1 MTDETARAVA
11 TAAKALSDAGLICEE
26 RRPPHVERGNE
37 MWLKLFSRASVVQL
51 RKVYTGREREGGSF
65 VSWRLATA
73 DDNPP
78 PALDVYIA
86 DWMERDRLRE
96 ELVEWM
102 QTTPII
108 VAPVGA
114 TPAYAHDTLK
124 VNVNG
129 VTMGTFQSV
138 QLRANIQRFRPA
150 CRHGAGGTNEMT
162 GCRSEFR
169 LWDGLLRRRWYWR
182 LRKSWRGHFSAIL
195 ICAICIICVICGWES
210 IMEPVLQFWLFSSSD
225 FIAIVLL
232 VIAAKTIR
240 IVPQATVMLVER
252 LGKFDKVASSG
263 LNILVPFLDK
273 PRAVYW
279 TNTRPGVTSID
290 LREQYIDLPPQP
302 VITRDN
308 VTIHVDSVVYWQIT
322 DPVKAVY
329 EMNDLVGGIV
339 QLTITGMRAVMGD
352 MDLDHTLSQRDQINS
367 KLRLILDEAT
377 DKWGVKVTRVDVK
390 NINPPEDV
398 RITMEKQMTAERN
411 RRALVL
417 QAEGDRQAAITRAE
431 GEKQAAVTRAEGEK
445 QSAILAAEGAAQ
457 ARLRN
462 AEAES
467 EAINRIAQAI
477 PGGDPG
483 QYLITTRYIDSLR
496 DMTRTSNSKV
506 IFMPVETSAMLSS
519 VGAIKEVLSQTGERD
534 DKEQLPPPRPR
545 ELPR

>member
-1 MTDETARAVA
+1 
-11 TAAKALSDAGLICEE
+11 
-26 RRPPHVERGNE
+26 
-37 MWLKLFSRASVVQL
+37 
-51 RKVYTGREREGGSF
+51 
-65 VSWRLATA
+65 
-73 DDNPP
+73 
-78 PALDVYIA
+78 
-86 DWMERDRLRE
+86 
-96 ELVEWM
+96 
-102 QTTPII
+102 
-108 VAPVGA
+108 
-114 TPAYAHDTLK
+114 
-124 VNVNG
+124 
-129 VTMGTFQSV
+129 
-138 QLRANIQRFRPA
+138 
-150 CRHGAGGTNEMT
+150 
-162 GCRSEFR
+162 
-169 LWDGLLRRRWYWR
+169 
-182 LRKSWRGHFSAIL
+182 
-195 ICAICIICVICGWES
+195 
-210 IMEPVLQFWLFSSSD
+210 MEPIVSVLLS
-225 FIAIVLL
+225 LL
-232 VIAAKTIR
+232 VIVAIGAMLVIAIKTIR

-252 LGKFDKVASSG
+252 LGKFDKLANSG
-263 LNILVPFLDK
+263 LNILVPFLDR

-279 TNTRPGVTSID
+279 TNTRPGLTSID
-290 LREQYIDLPPQP
+290 LREQYLDLPPQP

-367 KLRLILDEAT
+367 KLRIILDEAT

-467 EAINRIAQAI
+467 EALGRIAQAI
-477 PGGDPG
+477 PNGDPG
-483 QYLITTRYIDSLR
+483 HYLITVRYIESLR
-496 DMTRTSNSKV
+496 DMTRTNNSKV
-506 IFMPVETSAMLSS
+506 IFMPVETSAMLSTL
-519 VGAIKEVLSQTGERD
+519 GAIKEVLSQTGEQEQKD
-534 DKEQLPPPRPR
+534 QLPSAPPKPR
-545 ELPR
+545 ELR

>member
-1 MTDETARAVA
+1 MDPLPTLLAF
-11 TAAKALSDAGLICEE
+11 
-26 RRPPHVERGNE
+26 
-37 MWLKLFSRASVVQL
+37 LFF
-51 RKVYTGREREGGSF
+51 G
-65 VSWRLATA
+65 
-73 DDNPP
+73 
-78 PALDVYIA
+78 
-86 DWMERDRLRE
+86 
-96 ELVEWM
+96 
-102 QTTPII
+102 
-108 VAPVGA
+108 
-114 TPAYAHDTLK
+114 
-124 VNVNG
+124 
-129 VTMGTFQSV
+129 
-138 QLRANIQRFRPA
+138 
-150 CRHGAGGTNEMT
+150 
-162 GCRSEFR
+162 
-169 LWDGLLRRRWYWR
+169 
-182 LRKSWRGHFSAIL
+182 
-195 ICAICIICVICGWES
+195 
-210 IMEPVLQFWLFSSSD
+210 

-252 LGKFDKVASSG
+252 LGRFDKVANSG
-263 LNILVPFLDK
+263 LNLLWPFLDR

-279 TNTRPGVTSID
+279 TNTRPGITSID

-352 MDLDHTLSQRDQINS
+352 MDLDHTLSQRDQINA
-367 KLRLILDEAT
+367 KLRIILDEAT

-457 ARLRN
+457 ARQRN
-462 AEAES
+462 AQGEAEAIALVA
-467 EAINRIAQAI
+467 EAMHEHGNPAE
-477 PGGDPG
+477 
-483 QYLITTRYIDSLR
+483 YLITTRYIESLR
-496 DMTRTSNSKV
+496 DMTRTNNSKV

-519 VGAIKEVLSQTGERD
+519 LGAIKEVLSQTGQSSGEKD
-534 DKEQLPPPRPR
+534 PPATPRPR

>member
-1 MTDETARAVA
+1 MDPVA
-11 TAAKALSDAGLICEE
+11 TLLALMFFGFI
-26 RRPPHVERGNE
+26 
-37 MWLKLFSRASVVQL
+37 
-51 RKVYTGREREGGSF
+51 T
-65 VSWRLATA
+65 
-73 DDNPP
+73 
-78 PALDVYIA
+78 
-86 DWMERDRLRE
+86 
-96 ELVEWM
+96 
-102 QTTPII
+102 II
-108 VAPVGA
+108 
-114 TPAYAHDTLK
+114 
-124 VNVNG
+124 
-129 VTMGTFQSV
+129 
-138 QLRANIQRFRPA
+138 
-150 CRHGAGGTNEMT
+150 
-162 GCRSEFR
+162 
-169 LWDGLLRRRWYWR
+169 
-182 LRKSWRGHFSAIL
+182 
-195 ICAICIICVICGWES
+195 
-210 IMEPVLQFWLFSSSD
+210 
-225 FIAIVLL
+225 LL
-232 VIAAKTIR
+232 VIGVKTIR

-252 LGKFDKVASSG
+252 LGSFHRTANSG
-263 LNILVPFLDK
+263 LNILWPFIDR

-279 TNTRPGVTSID
+279 TNTRPGLTSID

-322 DPVKAVY
+322 DPIKAVY

-367 KLRLILDEAT
+367 KLRIILDEAT

-467 EAINRIAQAI
+467 EALGRIAQAI

-483 QYLITTRYIDSLR
+483 HYLITMRYIESLR
-496 DMTRTSNSKV
+496 DMTRSNNSKV
-506 IFMPVETSAMLSS
+506 IFMPVEASSMLSS
-519 VGAIKEVLSQTGERD
+519 VGAIKEMLSATGEKD
-534 DKEQLPPPRPR
+534 DQAPPPPPRPR

>member
-1 MTDETARAVA
+1 MDAVA
-11 TAAKALSDAGLICEE
+11 TLLALMFFG
-26 RRPPHVERGNE
+26 
-37 MWLKLFSRASVVQL
+37 
-51 RKVYTGREREGGSF
+51 
-65 VSWRLATA
+65 
-73 DDNPP
+73 
-78 PALDVYIA
+78 
-86 DWMERDRLRE
+86 
-96 ELVEWM
+96 
-102 QTTPII
+102 
-108 VAPVGA
+108 
-114 TPAYAHDTLK
+114 
-124 VNVNG
+124 
-129 VTMGTFQSV
+129 
-138 QLRANIQRFRPA
+138 
-150 CRHGAGGTNEMT
+150 
-162 GCRSEFR
+162 
-169 LWDGLLRRRWYWR
+169 
-182 LRKSWRGHFSAIL
+182 
-195 ICAICIICVICGWES
+195 
-210 IMEPVLQFWLFSSSD
+210 
-225 FIAIVLL
+225 FITIVLL
-232 VIAAKTIR
+232 VIGVKTIR

-252 LGKFDKVASSG
+252 LGSFHRMANSG
-263 LNILVPFLDK
+263 LNILWPFIDR

-279 TNTRPGVTSID
+279 TNTRPGLTSID

-322 DPVKAVY
+322 DPIKAVY

-367 KLRLILDEAT
+367 KLRIILDEAT

-467 EAINRIAQAI
+467 EALSRIAQAI

-483 QYLITTRYIDSLR
+483 QYLITVRYIESLR
-496 DMTRTSNSKV
+496 DMTRSNNSKV
-506 IFMPVETSAMLSS
+506 IFMPVEASAMLSS
-519 VGAIKEVLSQTGERD
+519 VGAIKEVLSATGEKD
-534 DKEQLPPPRPR
+534 AQAPPPPPRPR
-545 ELPR
+545 ELPQ

>member
-1 MTDETARAVA
+1 
-11 TAAKALSDAGLICEE
+11 
-26 RRPPHVERGNE
+26 
-37 MWLKLFSRASVVQL
+37 
-51 RKVYTGREREGGSF
+51 
-65 VSWRLATA
+65 
-73 DDNPP
+73 
-78 PALDVYIA
+78 
-86 DWMERDRLRE
+86 
-96 ELVEWM
+96 
-102 QTTPII
+102 
-108 VAPVGA
+108 
-114 TPAYAHDTLK
+114 
-124 VNVNG
+124 
-129 VTMGTFQSV
+129 
-138 QLRANIQRFRPA
+138 
-150 CRHGAGGTNEMT
+150 
-162 GCRSEFR
+162 
-169 LWDGLLRRRWYWR
+169 
-182 LRKSWRGHFSAIL
+182 
-195 ICAICIICVICGWES
+195 
-210 IMEPVLQFWLFSSSD
+210 MEPVSALLAFLFFG

-252 LGKFDKVASSG
+252 LGRFDRPAKEG
-263 LNILVPFLDK
+263 LNILVPFIDK
-273 PRAVYW
+273 PRQVFW
-279 TNTRPGVTSID
+279 TNTRPGLTSID

-322 DPVKAVY
+322 DAIKAVY
-329 EMNDLVGGIV
+329 EINDLVGGIV
-339 QLTITGMRAVMGD
+339 QLTITGMRAVMGE
-352 MDLDHTLSQRDQINS
+352 MDLDHTLSQRDQINA
-367 KLRLILDEAT
+367 KLRIILDEAT

-467 EAINRIAQAI
+467 EALDRIARAI
-477 PGGDPG
+477 PSGDPG
-483 QYLITTRYIDSLR
+483 QYLITMRYIESLR
-496 DMTRTSNSKV
+496 DMTKTNNSKV

-519 VGAIKEVLSQTGERD
+519 VGAIKEVLSQTGETNDR
-534 DKEQLPPPRPR
+534 EIQPPPKPR